1 MFDVELKH
9 SYRIPEKG
17 SRDRHSRTSS
27 PLNDRKMNL
36 EGQLYRAL
44 EELWQ
49 VAVTVSTLKYVAGL
63 LSQETVNMISN
74 SLGKNLYKNLY
85 NKQS

>member
-9 SYRIPEKG
+9 SDRIPEKG
-17 SRDRHSRTSS
+17 SRDRHARTSS
-27 PLNDRKMNL
+27 PLHDRKMNL

-49 VAVTVSTLKYVAGL
+49 VAITVSTLKYVAGL

-74 SLGKNLYKNLY
+74 SLGKNLF
-85 NKQS
+85 SCE